1 MPSPQKVKGKSF
13 ENAKAKFLTEIF
25 GEKLGLAGPDSFL
38 EGEGWSIM
46 NVPVLSQNQGPIFWR
61 TILGSASFDPSL

>member
-25 GEKLGLAGPDSFL
+25 GEMRGNRKSTQICNLRSRSNRLIWPGEWPVSKRGNQQPDF
-38 EGEGWSIM
+38 
-46 NVPVLSQNQGPIFWR
+46 V
-61 TILGSASFDPSL
+61 